1 MKTKDFLINFY
12 KKMIVKLAP
21 NWRLAN
27 LLPYF
32 IFALFFILI
41 PLVFLLQG
49 AAEKYPLGQ
58 SFKNVAHN
66 THFWKVMWD
75 SVWLGLLASFISL
88 LIMFPFVW
96 IVSRSKNKIVKI
108 VLLTLMLSPL
118 LVFTIA
124 KVFALKGLLLAI
136 FDAKDYNNAIVKI
149 IGMVYLYS
157 PFMVVPLYSVLSTM
171 PKSLLEA
178 SADLGQGS
186 LKTIFKVI
194 IPYAMKGIF
203 AGLALVFM
211 LSATNLVISQ
221 SLLLGGQTA
230 PKQVGN
236 LIDAQALKISLSATS
251 RISASTMS
259 LITIFIMASVYALI
273 TFTPQLIRKLRGGV
287 NV

>member
-1 MKTKDFLINFY
+1 MKTKDFLTNFY
-12 KKMIVKLAP
+12 KKLISQLSP
-21 NWRLAN
+21 NWRLVN

-58 SFKNVAHN
+58 SFQKIAQN

-96 IVSRSKNKIVKI
+96 LVSRSKNKTVKI
-108 VLLTLMLSPL
+108 VLLALMLSPL

-124 KVFALKGLLLAI
+124 KVFALKGLLLTI
-136 FDAKDYNNAIVKI
+136 FDAKEFNNTFVKI

-186 LKTIFKVI
+186 LKTVFKVI

-211 LSATNLVISQ
+211 LAATNLVISQ
-221 SLLLGGQTA
+221 SLLIGGQTA

-236 LIDAQALKISLSATS
+236 LIDAEALKINTTKINK
-251 RISASTMS
+251 ISASTMS
-259 LITIFIMASVYALI
+259 LITIFIMATVYALI

>member
-1 MKTKDFLINFY
+1 MKTKDFLTNFY
-12 KKMIVKLAP
+12 KKLISQLSP
-21 NWRLAN
+21 NWRLVN

-32 IFALFFILI
+32 TFALFFILI

-58 SFKNVAHN
+58 SFQKVSQN

-96 IVSRSKNKIVKI
+96 LVSRSRNKTVKI
-108 VLLTLMLSPL
+108 VLLALMLSPL

-124 KVFALKGLLLAI
+124 KVFALKGLLLTI
-136 FDAKDYNNAIVKI
+136 FDAKEFNNTFVKI

-186 LKTIFKVI
+186 LKTVFKVI

-211 LSATNLVISQ
+211 LAATNLVISQ
-221 SLLLGGQTA
+221 SLLIGGQTA

-236 LIDAQALKISLSATS
+236 LIDAEALKMNTTKINK
-251 RISASTMS
+251 ISASTMS
-259 LITIFIMASVYALI
+259 LITIFIMATVYALI